1 MEKSY
6 INSCYIIT
14 CTLPCVLPK
23 FKTNLKYPPPPKK
36 SYFST
41 IIENQLLK
49 PKHSGICNINGVT
62 VQLTVTAILLHYLV
76 IHFMYTERSLKV
88 KRDLWAI
95 LLSTLWY
102 IAGNLIPQISITM
115 RQPEA

>member
-1 MEKSY
+1 MGFA
-6 INSCYIIT
+6 
-14 CTLPCVLPK
+14 TLTALR
-23 FKTNLKYPPPPKK
+23 
-36 SYFST
+36 
-41 IIENQLLK
+41 
-49 PKHSGICNINGVT
+49 
-62 VQLTVTAILLHYLV
+62 VQLTVTAILLHFLV